1 MKVIVTDASQRTAL
15 YVIRSLGRS
24 GIDITA
30 VEKDVGKNIKEGILS
45 LRDPKP
51 GLVNIIKAI
60 RRLFQG

>member
-1 MKVIVTDASQRTAL
+1 MKVIFTDASQRTAL
-15 YVIRSLGRS
+15 YVIRTLERS

-30 VEKDVGKNIKEGILS
+30 VEKDVGKNVKEGILS
-45 LRDPKP
+45 LRDLKP

>member
-30 VEKDVGKNIKEGILS
+30 VEKDVGKNFKEGILS
-45 LRDPKP
+45 LSDLKP

-60 RRLFQG
+60 QRLSQG